1 MLTSL
6 KFRLLDRYRTKWS
19 ARSEGGEI
27 IEQKPIGNNVI
38 NGSISILMI
47 KDFESTEPFS
57 KRVEAWVR
65 YCVYSFSSHTL
76 IQWTQWRL
84 DNAHQENPSYYDYL
98 HPQSP
103 PQPSSLRRVL
113 LY

>member
-6 KFRLLDRYRTKWS
+6 KFRLLDRYRTKWL

-27 IEQKPIGNNVI
+27 KEQKPIGNKREHQYFDDKRLRVDRA
-38 NGSISILMI
+38 L
-47 KDFESTEPFS
+47 S

-84 DNAHQENPSYYDYL
+84 DKAHRENPSYYDYRYIPNRP
-98 HPQSP
+98 HSP
-103 PQPSSLRRVL
+103 L
-113 LY
+113 L

>member
-1 MLTSL
+1 MKSVLTSL

-47 KDFESTEPFS
+47 KDFESTEPL
-57 KRVEAWVR
+57 VR
-65 YCVYSFSSHTL
+65 EL
-76 IQWTQWRL
+76 KL
-84 DNAHQENPSYYDYL
+84 G
-98 HPQSP
+98 
-103 PQPSSLRRVL
+103 
-113 LY
+113 